1 MSLPKILRMNEISP
15 VERGNNIK
23 TYPLAGEMNGSTVL
37 SNGITCFP
45 KGGSI
50 PLHTHN
56 VEETVTI
63 LEGEGVCEL
72 PDGVHSVKPF
82 DTSFVPAG
90 VVHCFRNAGDTEMKI
105 LWVYGGT
112 SVTRTYAETGE
123 TVNQLSPSDRVD
135 GRAAD

>member
-1 MSLPKILRMNEISP
+1 MSLPRILKINEITP

-23 TYPLAGEMNGSTVL
+23 TYPLAGEMIGSTVL

-45 KGGSI
+45 KGGGI

-63 LEGEGVCEL
+63 LEGEGICEL
-72 PDGVHSVKPF
+72 PDGVHPVKPF

-90 VVHCFRNAGDTEMKI
+90 GRPLFPECREYGNEDPMGLRRNVSYEN
-105 LWVYGGT
+105 LYGNRGNSEST
-112 SVTRTYAETGE
+112 
-123 TVNQLSPSDRVD
+123 
-135 GRAAD
+135 

>member
-1 MSLPKILRMNEISP
+1 MSLPKILKTNEISP
-15 VERGNNIK
+15 VDRGNNIQ
-23 TYPLAGEMNGSTVL
+23 TYPLAGEMTGATAL

-45 KGGSI
+45 KGTSI

-72 PDGVHSVKPF
+72 PDGSHSVNPF

-90 VVHCFRNAGDTEMKI
+90 VPHCFRNAGNTEMKI
-105 LWVYGGT
+105 LWVYGGI
-112 SVTRTYAETGE
+112 SVTRTYMETGE
-123 TVNQLSPSDRVD
+123 TVNQLGPTDRVG
-135 GRAAD
+135 GRAPK